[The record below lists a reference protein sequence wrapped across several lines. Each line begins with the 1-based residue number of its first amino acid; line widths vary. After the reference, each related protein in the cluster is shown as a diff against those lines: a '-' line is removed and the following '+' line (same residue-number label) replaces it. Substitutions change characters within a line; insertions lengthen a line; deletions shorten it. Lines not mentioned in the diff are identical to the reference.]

1 MKNVSDLKT
10 AILYAQAMYDGSDEI
25 HQLDALYSDAEV
37 LGGIVNEK
45 REDFSKLNN
54 PLWKYSQKE
63 GVLTD
68 ICKKLGLSQSML
80 NTLKLLAQN
89 GKLNI
94 LEQTL
99 QQFILLYQK
108 KHNIAEVEITT
119 VIPLTSSQENLLK
132 SKLENIFHK
141 QIILRYVINPQIIG
155 GLVIKY
161 GTNFIDNSIK
171 HKLRALEQLMKGT
184 K

>member
-10 AILYAQAMYDGSDEI
+10 AILYAQAMYDGAAEAK
-25 HQLDALYSDAEV
+25 QLDALYDDAATLSSV
-37 LGGIVNEK
+37 VGEK
-45 REDFSKLNN
+45 REDFNKLNN
-54 PLWKYSQKE
+54 PLWKYAQKE
-63 GVLTD
+63 EVLVE
-68 ICKKLGLSQSML
+68 ICQKLGLSQSML

-89 GKLNI
+89 GKLNV

-108 KHNIAEVEITT
+108 KHDIAEVEITT
-119 VIPLTSSQENLLK
+119 VIPLSSSQESLLK

-161 GTNFIDNSIK
+161 GTNFIDNSVK

>member
-1 MKNVSDLKT
+1 MKNVSNLKT
-10 AILYAQAMYDGSDEI
+10 AILYAQAMYDGAEEVN
-25 HQLDALYSDAEV
+25 QLEALYSDAEV
-37 LGGIVNEK
+37 LSGIVCEK
-45 REDFSKLNN
+45 KDDFNKLNN

-63 GVLTD
+63 EVLND
-68 ICKKLGLSQSML
+68 ICNKLSLSQSML

-89 GKLNI
+89 GKFNV

-108 KHNIAEVEITT
+108 KHNIAEIEITT

-141 QIILRYVINPQIIG
+141 QVILRYVINPQIIG